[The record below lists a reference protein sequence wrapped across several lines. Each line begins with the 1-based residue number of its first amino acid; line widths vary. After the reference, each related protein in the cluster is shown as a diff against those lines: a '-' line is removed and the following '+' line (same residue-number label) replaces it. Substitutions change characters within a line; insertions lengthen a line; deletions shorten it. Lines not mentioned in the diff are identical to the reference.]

1 MALTLEQVQVLIK
14 AETGPYKKALKEIQN
29 QTDNAQKVVNQKVG
43 GMNETFAKIGNAIK
57 IAAITGALYK
67 VGSYGTQMALEVSA
81 AMNQIKRTMGES
93 SQSFLKWADNGA
105 IAYNIAKA
113 DALKYGA
120 VYSNLFSN
128 FIKDSD
134 QLAGYTVK
142 MLEASSVIASATGR
156 TMDDVMNR
164 IRSGMLGS
172 TEAIEDLGIN
182 VNVAMLEATDAFQQ
196 FANGRSW
203 AQLDFNTQ
211 QAIRMMAILEQASKK
226 YGTTLMQGPTT
237 SLAYF
242 VALLKNSALNIGNA
256 FLPILNAM
264 MPALNTFASFLNTA
278 TSALATFTQL
288 LFGKTVNTSGGLGG
302 AMSGVQDA
310 AGGIADNLGDAGT
323 GAGKL
328 GDGIGKAGKAAKQAA
343 KEMLGLLKFDEINSL
358 SKKAAGGG
366 DDDSDGGGGGGGGGG
381 DGGGR
386 GGGAPGGGALTLPKV
401 SFSDA
406 FNEEDSGPIVKFLEK
421 LKELLQPTIEALGR
435 LAEALEPLKKFVA
448 TALIDFYERFLVPVG
463 SWVLGEGLPR
473 FIDIITKTLNNIDFP
488 KINEALRQ
496 FWDALAPFSI
506 TIGEG
511 LLWFLDNVMSPLVSY
526 TISDIVPEFIRG
538 LAGAVKIA
546 DGVLRGAGDAF
557 AWLFDS
563 FLAPIAQWTGG
574 VIVEVLKRLA
584 DALQV
589 IGDWCKNNTGV
600 ISGITKVVGAFW
612 GAWKVMQFAAY
623 IEQLGGLGAV
633 FVTLKNALV
642 GLSIGNLKS
651 FGESLY
657 LTALYAKDFVVNSA
671 SMIGSLVA
679 QGWQWVTTA
688 GSMALH
694 TAASTAA
701 AAATWLLNGAL
712 AVLTSPITLV
722 IAAIAALVAIGI
734 ALIANWDTVSQ
745 VATQVWQAIC
755 DFIGGVCNAI
765 GQFFAQLWQGIVDV
779 FSQAPSWFNTVF
791 KQAWDSIVNIFKSL
805 GQWFGQRWQ
814 DVVSALS
821 SVASWFGNM
830 FRQAWTLVTGIF
842 AGIGSWF
849 GARWHDVTSV
859 LGGVA
864 SWFGGIFR
872 SAYSAVQG
880 AFSGIGSFFSGV
892 WSTVKGIF
900 VNAGQMIGS
909 AVGGAFSGAVNAVL
923 GTIENVVN
931 GFIGMINGVIGL
943 INKIPGVS
951 LGSIPYVNLPRLARG
966 GIVDSATLAIVGEAG
981 REAVMPLENN
991 TGWITDLAG
1000 KVAARMPEGS
1010 GGGNAPVIRELV
1022 LKVGDDEFGRWTIDK
1037 INQAQ
1042 AQAGRLLLNV

>member
-14 AETGPYKKALKEIQN
+14 AETGPYKKALEDIKN
-29 QTDNAQKVVNQKVG
+29 QTANAQKEVTQKVNG
-43 GMNETFAKIGNAIK
+43 LNNTFSKLGNVIK

-67 VGSYGTQMALEVSA
+67 VGQYGTQMALEVSA
-81 AMNQIKRTMGES
+81 AMNQIRRTMGES
-93 SQSFLKWADNGA
+93 SQSFLKWANNGA
-105 IAYNIAKA
+105 IAYNIAKG
-113 DALKYGA
+113 DAIKYGA

-128 FIKDSD
+128 FIKDNQ
-134 QLAGYTVK
+134 QLTGYTVK
-142 MLEASSVIASATGR
+142 MLETSSIIASATGR

-182 VNVAMLEATDAFQQ
+182 VNVAMLEATEAFQQ
-196 FANGRSW
+196 LANGRSW

-211 QAIRMMAILEQASKK
+211 QAIRMMAILEQATKK
-226 YGTTLMQGPTT
+226 YGNTLMQGPTT

-256 FLPILNAM
+256 FLPVLNAI

-302 AMSGVQDA
+302 AMSDVQNS
-310 AGGIADNLGDAGT
+310 AGGIADSLGDAGN

-358 SKKAAGGG
+358 KKQSDNGDDGGG
-366 DDDSDGGGGGGGGGG
+366 SGGGGGGGGGG
-381 DGGGR
+381 R
-386 GGGAPGGGALTLPKV
+386 GGGNPGGGALTLPKV
-401 SFSDA
+401 SFSDS

-421 LKELLQPTIEALGR
+421 LKELLQPTIEALER
-435 LAEALEPLKKFVA
+435 LAKALEPLKEFVA
-448 TALIDFYERFLVPVG
+448 QALIDFYEHFLVPVG
-463 SWVLGEGLPR
+463 TWVLGEGLPR

-526 TISDIVPEFIRG
+526 TISDVVPEFIRAV
-538 LAGAVKIA
+538 AGAVSIA
-546 DGVLRGAGDAF
+546 DGILRGAGDAF

-563 FLAPIAQWTGG
+563 FLSPIAQWTGG
-574 VIVEVLKRLA
+574 IAVEVLKRLA

-589 IGDWCKNNTGV
+589 IGEWCKNNTGV
-600 ISGITKVVGAFW
+600 ISTITKVLGAFF
-612 GAWKVMQFAAY
+612 GVWKTMQFVAY
-623 IEQLGGLGAV
+623 IQQLGGLSGA
-633 FVTLKNALV
+633 FTLVVNAV
-642 GLSIGNLKS
+642 KGLTIDKIAS

-657 LTALYAKDFVVNSA
+657 LTALYAKDFILNSA
-671 SMIGSLVA
+671 QLIWSLVTQA
-679 QGWQWVTTA
+679 AQWVISA
-688 GSMALH
+688 GSIALH

-722 IAAIAALVAIGI
+722 IAAIAALVAVGLT
-734 ALIANWDTVSQ
+734 LIANWDTVAQ
-745 VATQVWQAIC
+745 VASDVWQGIC
-755 DFIGGVCNAI
+755 DFIGGVCASI
-765 GQFFAQLWQGIVDV
+765 GQFFAGLWQGMTAI
-779 FSQAPSWFNTVF
+779 FSQTGQWFGNMF
-791 KQAWDSIVNIFKSL
+791 KQAWDNIVNIFKPF

-814 DVVSALS
+814 DVVNALNGI
-821 SVASWFGNM
+821 ATWFGNM

-849 GARWHDVTSV
+849 GARWHDVVGV
-859 LGGVA
+859 LSGVA
-864 SWFGGIFR
+864 SWFGNIFS
-872 SAYSAVQG
+872 SAFSAVKN
-880 AFSGIGSFFSGV
+880 AFSGIGAFFSGV
-892 WSTVKGIF
+892 WSTVQSIF
-900 VNAGQMIGS
+900 VNAGQKIGS
-909 AVGGAFSGAVNAVL
+909 AVGGAFRYAVNAVL

-951 LGSIPYVNLPRLARG
+951 LGSIGYVNLPRLAKG
-966 GIVDSATLAIVGEAG
+966 GIIDSATLAIVGEAG
-981 REAVMPLENN
+981 KEAVMPLENN
-991 TGWITDLAG
+991 TVWITDLAS
-1000 KVAARMPEGS
+1000 KVADRMPQNS
-1010 GGGNAPVIRELV
+1010 GGGSNGPVIKEIV
-1022 LKVGDDEFGRWTIDK
+1022 VQIGDKEFGRFAIDE
-1037 INQAQ
+1037 INKAHE
-1042 AQAGRLLLNV
+1042 QAGRLLLNI

>member
-14 AETGPYKKALKEIQN
+14 AETGPYKKALEDIKN
-29 QTDNAQKVVNQKVG
+29 QTANAQKEVTQKVNG
-43 GMNETFAKIGNAIK
+43 LNNTFSKLGNVIK

-67 VGSYGTQMALEVSA
+67 VGQYGTQMALEVSA
-81 AMNQIKRTMGES
+81 AMNQIRRTMGES
-93 SQSFLKWADNGA
+93 SQSFLKWANNGA
-105 IAYNIAKA
+105 IAYNIAKG
-113 DALKYGA
+113 DAIKYGA

-128 FIKDSD
+128 FIKDNQ
-134 QLAGYTVK
+134 QLTGYTVK
-142 MLEASSVIASATGR
+142 MLETSSIIASATGR

-182 VNVAMLEATDAFQQ
+182 VNVAMLEATEAFQQ
-196 FANGRSW
+196 LANGRSW

-226 YGTTLMQGPTT
+226 YGNTLMQGPTT

-256 FLPILNAM
+256 FLPVLNAI

-302 AMSGVQDA
+302 AMSDVQNS
-310 AGGIADNLGDAGT
+310 AGGIADSLGDAGN

-358 SKKAAGGG
+358 KKPDNA
-366 DDDSDGGGGGGGGGG
+366 DDDGGSGGGGGGGGGG
-381 DGGGR
+381 GR
-386 GGGAPGGGALTLPKV
+386 GGGNPGGGALTLPKV

-435 LAEALEPLKKFVA
+435 LAKALEPLKQFVA
-448 TALIDFYERFLVPVG
+448 TALIDFYEHFLVPVG
-463 SWVLGEGLPR
+463 TWVLGEGLPR

-538 LAGAVKIA
+538 LAGAVSIA

-557 AWLFDS
+557 AWLFNS
-563 FLAPIAQWTGG
+563 FLSPIAQWTGG
-574 VIVEVLKRLA
+574 IAVEVLKRIA

-589 IGDWCKNNTGV
+589 IGEWCKNNTGV
-600 ISGITKVVGAFW
+600 ISGITKVLGAFF
-612 GAWKVMQFAAY
+612 GVWKLMQFATY
-623 IEQLGGLGAV
+623 IEQLGGLSGA
-633 FVTLKNALV
+633 FTLVVNAV
-642 GLSIGNLKS
+642 KGLTIDKIAS

-679 QGWQWVTTA
+679 QGWQWITTA

-779 FSQAPSWFNTVF
+779 FSQAPAWFGTVF
-791 KQAWDSIVNIFKSL
+791 KQAWDAIVNIFKSL
-805 GQWFGQRWQ
+805 GQWYLQRWQ
-814 DVVSALS
+814 DVINALS
-821 SVASWFGNM
+821 GVASWFGNM

-849 GARWHDVTSV
+849 GARWHDVTSI

-909 AVGGAFSGAVNAVL
+909 AVGGAFRGAVNAVL